1 MHNIKDIRKDID
13 NFKNTIK
20 NRNVDVDFDQIL
32 NLDEENRKLIQEKEK
47 LEMEKKSISK
57 SKDETLFEKS
67 KEISNKIDDLSKNQK
82 NVKDQ
87 LDQILSNIPNLPLN
101 DVPVGKDEN
110 SNKEVVKS
118 GKIKEMSFK
127 PKSHYEI
134 GEKLNMLDFD
144 LATKTTGSRF
154 VFVKDK
160 LASLER
166 AISNFMIDTHVNN
179 NGYTEISPPLM
190 ATDNTMFGTGQL
202 PKFENDQF
210 EIKFDD
216 KNDRKFLIPT
226 AEVILTNMVKNQ
238 ILNLKSLPMRL
249 VASTPCFRKEAG
261 SYGKDTKGMIRQ
273 HQFYKVELVSI
284 VENNKCIEELERM
297 TNCATKILDDLQLP
311 YRKIILSTGDMGFS
325 AEKTYDIEVWLP
337 SENKYR
343 EISSCSSCGTFQAK
357 RMKARYKNNNNENE
371 FVGTLN
377 GRLVASTPCFRKEA
391 GSYGKDTKGMIR
403 QHQFYKV
410 ELVSIVEN
418 NKCIEEL
425 ERMTNCATKI
435 LDDLQLPYR
444 KIILSTGDMG
454 FSAEKTYDI
463 EVWLPSENKYREISS
478 CSSCGTF
485 QAKRMKARYK
495 NNNNENEFVGTL
507 NGSGLAVGRTLIA
520 ILENYQTEDG
530 SIIIPEKL
538 RPYMNNMEKIGIN

>member
-82 NVKDQ
+82 NVKEQ
-87 LDQILSNIPNLPLN
+87 LDQLLSNIPNLPLN

-118 GKIKEMSFK
+118 GEIKEMSFK

-134 GEKLNMLDFD
+134 GEQLNMLDFD

-238 ILNLKSLPMRL
+238 ILSIKSLPM
-249 VASTPCFRKEAG
+249 
-261 SYGKDTKGMIRQ
+261 
-273 HQFYKVELVSI
+273 
-284 VENNKCIEELERM
+284 
-297 TNCATKILDDLQLP
+297 
-311 YRKIILSTGDMGFS
+311 
-325 AEKTYDIEVWLP
+325 
-337 SENKYR
+337 
-343 EISSCSSCGTFQAK
+343 
-357 RMKARYKNNNNENE
+357 
-371 FVGTLN
+371 
-377 GRLVASTPCFRKEA
+377 RLVASTPCFRKEA